1 MGFPAVGA
9 QALTDPAD
17 PGNVDPKAT
26 PDPQTVE
33 GAIEEIVESSSDERD
48 ELLTDLL
55 CHVYG
60 TLASQNG

>member
-1 MGFPAVGA
+1 MTLPMDG
-9 QALTDPAD
+9 
-17 PGNVDPKAT
+17 KRIT
-26 PDPQTVE
+26 PDEKTVA
-33 GAIEEIVESSSDERD
+33 GALDEIELASADERD

>member
-1 MGFPAVGA
+1 MTLIMEG
-9 QALTDPAD
+9 
-17 PGNVDPKAT
+17 KRIT
-26 PDPQTVE
+26 PDEKTVA
-33 GAIEEIVESSSDERD
+33 GALEEDETSSSEERD

>member
-1 MGFPAVGA
+1 MDG
-9 QALTDPAD
+9 
-17 PGNVDPKAT
+17 KRIT
-26 PDPQTVE
+26 PDEKTVA
-33 GAIEEIVESSSDERD
+33 GAVEEVQVSSADERD

>member
-1 MGFPAVGA
+1 MTLNMEGKRIIPDEKTVAGA
-9 QALTDPAD
+9 L
-17 PGNVDPKAT
+17 
-26 PDPQTVE
+26 
-33 GAIEEIVESSSDERD
+33 EEIEVSSPEERD

>member
-1 MGFPAVGA
+1 VE
-9 QALTDPAD
+9 
-17 PGNVDPKAT
+17 PKAT
-26 PDPQTVE
+26 PDPQTVV
-33 GAIEEIVESSSDERD
+33 GAVEEVRESSSDERD

>member
-1 MGFPAVGA
+1 ME
-9 QALTDPAD
+9 
-17 PGNVDPKAT
+17 PKAT

-33 GAIEEIVESSSDERD
+33 GAVEEVRESSSDDRD

-60 TLASQNG
+60 SLASQNG

>member
-1 MGFPAVGA
+1 MSDA
-9 QALTDPAD
+9 AD
-17 PGNVDPKAT
+17 PRNVDPKAT

>member
-1 MGFPAVGA
+1 MEG
-9 QALTDPAD
+9 
-17 PGNVDPKAT
+17 KRIT
-26 PDPQTVE
+26 PDEKTVA
-33 GAIEEIVESSSDERD
+33 GAVEEVQGSSADERD